1 MDTTEIIATVI
12 VCAVAGLVV
21 SVGIVIV
28 CLKRRAEVAVAAV
41 TAIDLESPSRP
52 TGIPHPPSVND
63 MTFCRC
69 A

>member
-21 SVGIVIV
+21 SVGIAIV
-28 CLKRRAEVAVAAV
+28 CLKRRAKVAAASV
-41 TAIDLESPSRP
+41 TAVDLESPSRP
-52 TGIPHPPSVND
+52 TGIPHNPSVND